1 MKQYHRLLQEFKEF
15 AVKGNVVD
23 LSVAVVIGAAFGK
36 ITSSF
41 VNDIIMPPIGLL
53 LGGVDFN
60 DFKII
65 LKKAQLAGNG
75 LAAKAAVTMN
85 IGVFLQN
92 IIDFLIIAFAVFLMV
107 KFIIRLKENLEKA
120 IKLPSEEKPAEE
132 IVEEKVSEEVKLLGE
147 IRDLLRK

>member
-1 MKQYHRLLQEFKEF
+1 MKKYNRLLQEFKEF

-53 LGGVDFN
+53 LGGIDFN
-60 DFKII
+60 NLKII
-65 LKKAQLAGNG
+65 LKKAQVAGNG
-75 LAAKAAVTMN
+75 LAAKSAVTMN
-85 IGVFLQN
+85 IGVFLQD

-120 IKLPSEEKPAEE
+120 IKLPGEEKPAEE
-132 IVEEKVSEEVKLLGE
+132 IVEEKVSEEVKLLSE
-147 IRDLLRK
+147 IRDLLKK

>member
-1 MKQYHRLLQEFKEF
+1 MKKYHRYLQEFKEF

-53 LGGVDFN
+53 LGGIDFN

-75 LAAKAAVTMN
+75 LADKSAVTMN

-120 IKLPSEEKPAEE
+120 IKLPSDEKPAEE

-147 IRDLLRK
+147 IRDLLKK